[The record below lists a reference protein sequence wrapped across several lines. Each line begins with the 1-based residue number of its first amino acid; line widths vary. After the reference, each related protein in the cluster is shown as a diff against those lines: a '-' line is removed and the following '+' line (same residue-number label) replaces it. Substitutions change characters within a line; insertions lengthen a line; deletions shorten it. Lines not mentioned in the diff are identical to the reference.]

1 MALIRV
7 LLKIPAVP
15 LMLMCRFTALVIDL
29 AAKVSCLILGPITVF
44 ILGCAIYTI
53 CKHAWSQTFLL
64 ALIEGLC
71 FAALFGV
78 GVISAEIG
86 ILGERLGEFI
96 RT

>member
-1 MALIRV
+1 MAILRF
-7 LLKIPAVP
+7 LMKIPAIP
-15 LMLMCRFTALVIDL
+15 LMLICKIITVVIDL
-29 AAKVSCLILGPITVF
+29 AAPITVF

-64 ALIEGLC
+64 ALIEGVC
-71 FAALFGV
+71 FAALFGA
-78 GVISAEIG
+78 GIISTEIG